1 MPRIEACTP
10 FLDLLA
16 SSALFG
22 RPLVFPPDPDA
33 VWDSFSGR
41 FLTKN
46 PLLTRSH

>member
-1 MPRIEACTP
+1 MPRIEACAP

-33 VWDSFSGR
+33 VWDSFPGA
-41 FLTKN
+41 FLDQEPTSN
-46 PLLTRSH
+46 T